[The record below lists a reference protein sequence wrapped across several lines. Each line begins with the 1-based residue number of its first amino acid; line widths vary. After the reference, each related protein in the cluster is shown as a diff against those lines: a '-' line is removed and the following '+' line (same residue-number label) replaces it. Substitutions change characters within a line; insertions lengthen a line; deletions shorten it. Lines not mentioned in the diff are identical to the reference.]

1 MLCQKGGASAGTF
14 TVTAMFVNILTDT
27 LSKLLIVVQ
36 TLISG
41 NVLCNAKEVRAAWS

>member
-14 TVTAMFVNILTDT
+14 TVTATFTNILTVT

-36 TLISG
+36 TLTNG
-41 NVLCNAKEVRAAWS
+41 NVLCNVKEVRVAWS